1 MLSTL
6 ETAALVAAGVAAGVV
21 GTAGGI
27 TSSVSYPVLLACGLP
42 ALPANIANNVALVAC
57 WPGSALASQPELSGR
72 GSWLWRWSL
81 VAVAGGAA
89 GAALLLITSDH
100 AFSRI
105 APFLIASGSLALL
118 LEPRLTAW
126 RRGRVDGHR
135 SVVAL
140 AAPLFVISVYNGY
153 FGGGAGIMVLTL
165 MLVLVDQDLASA
177 NALKNMLIGASQVI
191 CAAVLALGG
200 SVSWLAA
207 APLGVGMLAGSTLGP
222 RVARRLPANLLRGL
236 IVLAGLTLAV
246 WLWVDPHH

>member
-6 ETAALVAAGVAAGVV
+6 DTAALIAAGVVAGVV

-27 TSSVSYPVLLACGLP
+27 TSSVSYPVLLAVGLP

-72 GSWLWRWSL
+72 GRWLWRWSL

-89 GAALLLITSDH
+89 GAGLLLITSDH

-126 RRGRVDGHR
+126 RRGREHGR
-135 SVVAL
+135 QTVVL
-140 AAPLFVISVYNGY
+140 AGALFVISVYNGY
-153 FGGGAGIMVLTL
+153 FGGGSGIMVLTL
-165 MLVLVDQDLASA
+165 MLVLVDQQLVSA
-177 NALKNMLIGASQVI
+177 NALKNMLIGASQIV
-191 CAAVLALGG
+191 CASAFVLAGTVTWAAAV
-200 SVSWLAA
+200 
-207 APLGVGMLAGSTLGP
+207 PLGAGMLAGSTLGP
-222 RVARRLPANLLRGL
+222 RVARRLPVRLLRLL
-236 IVLAGLTLAV
+236 IVLIGFTLAI
-246 WLWVDPHH
+246 WLWFDPH

>member
-6 ETAALVAAGVAAGVV
+6 DTAALVAVGVAAGVV

-27 TSSVSYPVLLACGLP
+27 TSSVSFPGLLAVGLP
-42 ALPANIANNVALVAC
+42 ALPANIANNIALVAC

-126 RRGRVDGHR
+126 RRGRGDRAG
-135 SVVAL
+135 SVAVL
-140 AAPLFVISVYNGY
+140 AAGLFVISVYNGY
-153 FGGGAGIMVLTL
+153 VGGGSGIMVLTL
-165 MLVLVDQDLASA
+165 MLVLVDQQLVSA
-177 NALKNMLIGASQVI
+177 NALKNMLIGASQVVCAI
-191 CAAVLALGG
+191 AFVLAGSVTWAAAV
-200 SVSWLAA
+200 
-207 APLGVGMLAGSTLGP
+207 PLGAGMLAGSSLGP
-222 RVARRLPANLLRGL
+222 RVARRLPVHFLRWL
-236 IVLAGLTLAV
+236 IVLIGFTLAI
-246 WLWVDPHH
+246 WLWFDPH